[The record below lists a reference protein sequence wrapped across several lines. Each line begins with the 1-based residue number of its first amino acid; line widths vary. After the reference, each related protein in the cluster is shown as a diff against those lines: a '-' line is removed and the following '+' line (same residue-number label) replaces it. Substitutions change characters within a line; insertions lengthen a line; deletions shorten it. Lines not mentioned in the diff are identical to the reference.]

1 LGTPTGIRSSVSAGV
16 SGTSGVPKPSGSVTG
31 SDSELLGGGGNA
43 GGGKALALTLAFAF
57 AFAFA
62 FTFAFAL
69 PFALPFALAFGKGA
83 GWGKAIDDDDKDV
96 ATAIKA
102 SRLPAAGRF
111 IVSHRAAPR
120 NEGGK

>member
-1 LGTPTGIRSSVSAGV
+1 MGTPTGIRSSVSAGV
-16 SGTSGVPKPSGSVTG
+16 SGTVGVPKDPCAAA
-31 SDSELLGGGGNA
+31 SEPLGGGNA
-43 GGGKALALTLAFAF
+43 GGGKALALTFAL

-69 PFALPFALAFGKGA
+69 PFALPFALALGKGA